1 VSAKEDV
8 PNIMTILQAD
18 IFGSPNIG
26 VYCFACEGWAA
37 VPAGTPQNKKKK
49 FSDCLHVE
57 VCEVNVAGSNLLGI
71 LLAGNTNGLAVPD
84 IINNHELETIKKST
98 KSNIETLKDERNA
111 LGNLILANDH
121 GAIVDPSFSTTTIRA
136 LEQLFQV
143 EVVKG
148 HISGF
153 PYVGSLGVAT
163 NKGAI
168 IHPLIR
174 DDEKETLEE
183 VLKVPIEP
191 STVNGGVPFIRSGL
205 LATSLGVVT
214 GPLTV
219 GNELMVISRMMEV

>member
-1 VSAKEDV
+1 
-8 PNIMTILQAD
+8 MTILQAD

-37 VPAGTPQNKKKK
+37 VPAGTPPNKKKK
-49 FSDCLHVE
+49 FSECLNVD
-57 VCEVNVAGSNLLGI
+57 VCEVDIAGSNLLGI
-71 LLAGNTNGLAVPD
+71 LLAGNANGLAVPD
-84 IINNHELETIKKST
+84 IIHPHELETIKKST
-98 KSNIETLKDERNA
+98 QSNIGILKDERNA

-121 GAIVDPSFSTTTIRA
+121 GAIVDPSFSATTIRA
-136 LEQLFQV
+136 LEQLLQV

-174 DDEKETLEE
+174 DDEKETLEG
-183 VLKVPIEP
+183 VLKVQIEP

-205 LATSLGVVT
+205 LATSHGVVT